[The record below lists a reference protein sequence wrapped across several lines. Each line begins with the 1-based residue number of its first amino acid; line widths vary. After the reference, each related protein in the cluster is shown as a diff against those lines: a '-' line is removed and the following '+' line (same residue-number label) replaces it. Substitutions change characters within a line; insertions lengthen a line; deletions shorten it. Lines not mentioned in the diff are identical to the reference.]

1 MCVSPDTAPDLSE
14 SSPGTD
20 PEMLCPEIPWR
31 IGGGLEQ
38 IQLAKHRGTYRGLAG
53 TGGCTRRIPVVFWQC
68 WNQQLLPEAHQVR
81 ERKGCMFHIP
91 GSSSPHFP
99 GHQDSLHSHLHF
111 TLASGSFLVPALNT
125 PSCSLSNGEGLTAVR
140 GHDRESQDPSLIW
153 EIFLELLQWK
163 AFCSKAGA
171 RKRNP

>member
-31 IGGGLEQ
+31 MGGGLEQ

-68 WNQQLLPEAHQVR
+68 WNQQLLPEAHQMR
-81 ERKGCMFHIP
+81 ERVACSTSQDLPALISQDTKIP
-91 GSSSPHFP
+91 SILIS
-99 GHQDSLHSHLHF
+99 

-125 PSCSLSNGEGLTAVR
+125 PSCSLSNGEGLTAVK
-140 GHDRESQDPSLIW
+140 GHDRESHDPSLIW